1 MGFTSNRVGIIGGKK
16 VCITEVEGKD
26 MSNCFNDDIEFFSEL
41 FEHFRGDLKGSLVW
55 KVVKISELLKMKEKN
70 ISRVCWRVKRV
81 RLKNECNRGC

>member
-16 VCITEVEGKD
+16 VCITGVEGKD

-55 KVVKISELLKMKEKN
+55 KVVKISELLKMKKKKKKN
-70 ISRVCWRVKRV
+70 LSSVLESQTVQVEKRV
-81 RLKNECNRGC
+81 

>member
-55 KVVKISELLKMKEKN
+55 KVVKISELLKMKEKK
-70 ISRVCWRVKRV
+70 S
-81 RLKNECNRGC
+81 LECVGESNGSG